1 MTAPLS
7 WERRGRGVGRKGD
20 MRCTGIWMGLY
31 FRPTVP
37 GFFFTPSSK
46 REKHTE
52 GISLDFY
59 YLKRFYEF
67 TVLYYYELN
76 GFKSLEKTTTLKYSF
91 N

>member
-1 MTAPLS
+1 MYWDMAGPLFQTNS
-7 WERRGRGVGRKGD
+7 SR
-20 MRCTGIWMGLY
+20 L
-31 FRPTVP
+31 
-37 GFFFTPSSK
+37 FFTPSSK

-59 YLKRFYEF
+59 YLKRFSEF